1 MDAGMELRHLRYF
14 VSVAEELNF
23 TRAAARLG
31 IAQPPLSQQIA
42 KLERE
47 IGTRLFHRAGRGV
60 TLTDAGAQFLSEA
73 RLILERVER
82 ATRAAREIGEGNRG
96 LIRIGFTSAASFN
109 PFVPRAISEYRAA
122 FPDVEIQLQ
131 ENTTSV
137 LLPELRERR
146 LDVAFLRQAE
156 GEAEDLPHHFI
167 LAEEML
173 IAVPA
178 AHPLATR
185 KKASLSVFADEPF
198 ITFPRAN
205 GRSLYDAIVA
215 ACKEAGFEPRVI
227 QEVPQMA
234 STINLVATGIGVTL
248 VPASMRQLHSEGV
261 KYLRIDGPA
270 PSASLSLASRG
281 DPLPPTAEH
290 FIRLVLHNASLHAA

>member
-1 MDAGMELRHLRYF
+1 
-14 VSVAEELNF
+14 
-23 TRAAARLG
+23 
-31 IAQPPLSQQIA
+31 
-42 KLERE
+42 
-47 IGTRLFHRAGRGV
+47 
-60 TLTDAGAQFLSEA
+60 
-73 RLILERVER
+73 
-82 ATRAAREIGEGNRG
+82 
-96 LIRIGFTSAASFN
+96 
-109 PFVPRAISEYRAA
+109 VPRAISEYRAA

-178 AHPLATR
+178 AHPLAAR

-290 FIRLVLHNASLHAA
+290 FIRLVLRNASLHAA

>member
-1 MDAGMELRHLRYF
+1 
-14 VSVAEELNF
+14 
-23 TRAAARLG
+23 
-31 IAQPPLSQQIA
+31 
-42 KLERE
+42 
-47 IGTRLFHRAGRGV
+47 
-60 TLTDAGAQFLSEA
+60 
-73 RLILERVER
+73 
-82 ATRAAREIGEGNRG
+82 
-96 LIRIGFTSAASFN
+96 
-109 PFVPRAISEYRAA
+109 
-122 FPDVEIQLQ
+122 
-131 ENTTSV
+131 V